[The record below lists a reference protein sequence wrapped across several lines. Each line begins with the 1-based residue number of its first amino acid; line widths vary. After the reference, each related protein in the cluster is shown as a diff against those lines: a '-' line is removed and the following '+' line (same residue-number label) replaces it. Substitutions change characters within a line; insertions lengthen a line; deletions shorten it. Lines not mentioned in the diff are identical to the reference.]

1 MESSIGNR
9 CSVLFS
15 NSVELRR
22 LDQLLTDLGL
32 QDFYPNKLSLNNVLE
47 LGKEPFMGNRPIAPQ
62 EIPRYFL
69 RMVMKVD
76 TNARALPIG
85 TILDC
90 AQEDRKATDGLN
102 SPPGSLMSQ
111 EIAFHPLDVITAIFL
126 CADPSLQ
133 RELLSKM
140 SMSHFALPLLLPG
153 LGESP
158 MFLLGP
164 LCFIVKKYHPQAM
177 KLGPREQHITNAKLP
192 TIAFLRLGRCSMSKS
207 KLLNDILSQSEQHHN
222 FFIHSNMEC
231 ADVPRRISDGL
242 IEVCWYLPGVTEEL
256 KSFPKALAV
265 MNLRGDATQFPKHV
279 SYLTGISAVVFVCVD
294 NVDSKIKKVLTSLI
308 QSPKKLVMLVNPN
321 STDLEVTQ
329 LNLKKLVRDNLFS
342 EKRIVSKFQKT
353 NAMFIRELRAKL
365 QDSLGKDDYPEKSL
379 EEMAEVARDIGF
391 AVSEDRGELCE
402 GERPLSD
409 NGNSLPTESL
419 GECPNQRMTIH
430 SPSQCLKSRCEIGQK
445 QVEEKS
451 IVNYFHSEKP
461 SSFSC
466 VLDTEMS
473 VSCKD
478 SVYNQ
483 LLTVLG
489 LQEFFPRKLTV
500 NKMLQIRAEPLP
512 DRLPRDPEDIPWYFF
527 MKLINANFMAR
538 SIKCQSMGSTVSDKI
553 GDLSEEPTKTTS
565 FNPLDVITA
574 IFLCADPFL
583 KQELVMKMST
593 CQFAVPLLVPGT
605 EGKILFLLRSMC
617 SLVKR
622 WCPRELQNQNRF
634 IETQVISANLPT
646 IAFIRLGRCSR
657 SKSKLLNDILSHSQ
671 QHHNFFIHSNME
683 CADVPRRVS
692 DGLVE
697 ACWYL
702 PGAIEHM
709 DIFPNALT
717 VMNLRGD
724 AATFPTQ
731 VSFLASVSTAVF
743 VCVDNITEVEAS
755 ALSRLSLNPQK
766 LYLIVN
772 PEKNQLETTN
782 QHLKRLSQEWGI
794 TMNHILSRRQT
805 NDFTLLLNVQK
816 EINAILNDIN
826 RHSEKPKSLA
836 EMASC
841 ARQVGL
847 DVDED
852 DNECKEGKRISE
864 TILPL
869 LPTKEIAKFKRNKM
883 YFQGDKWIQI
893 SKIEKEICCLRDV
906 GQDSVAT
913 YTDKLKKRI
922 REIQKKL
929 LQKGTSEVVGKFIE
943 KFVTSSGDGRKHFL
957 YLMKYE
963 LDYRTREIL
972 SDLKAEYKQLS
983 KRLENQ
989 QVLKDFDT
997 KIVGSSLGLEH
1008 FLREIGLVYETFKA
1022 LSEISPNIS
1031 KLPVIAAELLL
1042 DGFPLE
1048 LIDGDVC
1055 GVAVDWVTEVFKQV
1069 ERMKGGECRVFVLTV
1084 LGVQS
1089 TGKSTLL
1096 NTMFGLQFAV
1106 SSGRCTRGAF
1116 IQLIPIVGDLK
1127 TKLGC
1132 DFILVIDTEGLKQ
1145 QVSDI
1150 GGTHEHD
1157 NELATLVIGMSD
1169 LTLINMST
1177 ESASEMEDVL
1187 QIVVHSFIRMSEVG
1201 KKPICQFVH
1210 QNTGDVSAHE
1220 QNLINR
1226 KRWNDHLDKMTSIA
1240 AKMEKVGGSFSKF
1253 SDIIDYNPDKDNW
1266 YIPGLWHGNPPMA
1279 AVNIG
1284 YSQKVVELKQCVL
1297 DHFTARNA
1305 STVTQFIRN
1314 FTNLWNAVKHENF
1327 IFSFRNC
1334 LEVDAYN
1341 DLSVKYSD
1349 LEWELRKM
1357 VYDFMDK
1364 AQKRIETEEK
1374 NPENLLA
1381 VLRNELL
1388 EVMETTKAEVIK
1400 TLEDWFSAQNKKAH
1414 LIQDYK
1420 DQFKMNIDILCNK
1433 LEEDS
1438 HKQWKN
1444 EEQKQ
1449 EGRKKLQAIKD
1460 EYFQSVFYQVTQLV
1474 QSLKQKT
1481 KDQDD
1486 SELLEAF
1493 ETMWTEAIS
1502 SLEIYQPKVANI
1514 PLDMEISLR
1523 ENMKTHGGNLH
1534 KQLKDKCLDE
1544 PVLGKLEF
1552 KVSEKHIDVKSLHD
1566 CAPTFISKESKK
1578 ESDLPKY
1585 LKEAQ
1590 RQADEMISKSQDE
1603 MEKLIQQE
1611 MDYDP
1616 KYCPKILRSLDKIL
1630 KHSASPKFP
1639 TLSFTKMF
1647 TIDFKCHICR
1657 VAIQRFQEIH
1667 DSFREKNDPL
1677 LVFKADKDCYK
1688 QFLINL
1694 YNEKD
1699 QSQSCAEL
1707 YLDTCI
1713 KPALME
1719 DLNQKLGRAI
1729 VGYIKSTQRAEEFK
1743 SRRNLQVGIMLD
1755 LKKKNC
1761 FDNYC
1766 QYIDNTHKFEK
1777 DWVEE
1782 QLLRYCENSEQEA
1795 TLLHNLAMGILEPA
1809 VHSIQKAIRDIETH
1823 KELTAW
1829 TFLTEFRKAMEGIIV
1844 LPQDTFTNQDIVTNA
1859 PCFVDELKGLANGL
1873 KNDLS
1878 NTIKGWNVRSKVSEL
1893 PVAPWKLLY
1902 DMLSG
1907 CGEQCPYCG
1916 VLCDCT
1922 DHNHEKHSA
1931 NYHLPEGLR
1940 GYRWTFG
1947 KTLVTNSCSDT
1958 SYIALRLYREEDPWW
1973 KSQLSI
1979 RDSWNIPKS
1988 RDTGVPPYWKWVFY
2002 THNKSI
2008 AKKYGVK
2015 PATRIDDWNIPWSEI
2030 KKDIEEKYNVRI
2042 DEFPASLQPL

>member
-1 MESSIGNR
+1 MESSIEER
-9 CSVLFS
+9 RPVLFS
-15 NSVELRR
+15 NSVELR

-32 QDFYPNKLSLNNVLE
+32 RDFYPNKLSLNNVLE
-47 LGKEPFMGNRPIAPQ
+47 LGKEPFMENRPIAPQ

-69 RMVMKVD
+69 RMVMKAD

-111 EIAFHPLDVITAIFL
+111 EIAFHPLDVITAVFL

-164 LCFIVKKYHPQAM
+164 LCSIVTKYHPQAM

-265 MNLRGDATQFPKHV
+265 MNLHGDAKQFPKHV
-279 SYLTGISAVVFVCVD
+279 SYLTRISAVVVVCVD
-294 NVDSKIKKVLTSLI
+294 NVDNKVQGILTSLI
-308 QSPKKLVMLVNPN
+308 QSPEKLVMLINPN
-321 STDLEVTQ
+321 SSHVEVTQ
-329 LNLKKLVRDNLFS
+329 LNLKKLFKHNFLS
-342 EKRIVSKFQKT
+342 EKQIVSKSQKT
-353 NAMFIRELRAKL
+353 SGIFIQELRSKL
-365 QDSLGKDDYPEKSL
+365 EGLLGKNDYPEKSL

-391 AVSEDRGELCE
+391 AVSEHTRELSE
-402 GERPLSD
+402 GERPLND
-409 NGNSLPTESL
+409 KGNALPTESL
-419 GECPNQRMTIH
+419 GECPNQTITIH
-430 SPSQCLKSRCEIGQK
+430 SLKKCLESRFEIGMK
-445 QVEEKS
+445 HVEEQS
-451 IVNYFHSEKP
+451 IQNYFYNEKP
-461 SSFSC
+461 SFSC
-466 VLDTEMS
+466 VPDTETN

-483 LLTVLG
+483 LLTDLG
-489 LQEFFPRKLTV
+489 LQEYFPQKLTV
-500 NKMLQIRAEPLP
+500 NKVLEVRAEPLP
-512 DRLPRDPEDIPWYFF
+512 DRLPRAHKDIPWYFF
-527 MKLINANFMAR
+527 RKLITANSTAR
-538 SIKCQSMGSTVSDKI
+538 CIKLTGSPEERSE
-553 GDLSEEPTKTTS
+553 GDEVDNLFDEPMETLD

-593 CQFAVPLLVPGT
+593 CQFAVPLLLPGT
-605 EGKILFLLRSMC
+605 EGKILFLLNSMR
-617 SLVKR
+617 SLVKK
-622 WCPRELQNQNRF
+622 WCPSQLAKQNRF
-634 IETQVISANLPT
+634 KEAQMMSFNLPS
-646 IAFIRLGRCSR
+646 IAFIRLGRCSM
-657 SKSKLLNDILSHSQ
+657 SKSKYLNDILSPSQ
-671 QHHNFFIHSNME
+671 QHNDFFIHCNME
-683 CADVPRRVS
+683 CANVPRKVS
-692 DGLVE
+692 DGLIEV
-697 ACWYL
+697 CWYL
-702 PGAIEHM
+702 PGVIEEM
-709 DIFPNALT
+709 KIFPKALT

-724 AATFPTQ
+724 AAQFTSQ
-731 VSFLASVSTAVF
+731 VKFLTRVSTAVF
-743 VCVDNITEVEAS
+743 ICVDNITEKEVH
-755 ALSRLSLNPQK
+755 ALSKLSFEQQK

-772 PEKNQLETTN
+772 PEKDQVETTK
-782 QHLKRLSQEWGI
+782 QHLRRLSQEKRI
-794 TMNHILSRRQT
+794 TMNHVLLRRQG
-805 NDFTLLLNVQK
+805 NDATFVQNVQK
-816 EINAILNDIN
+816 KINTILDNINGQSDI
-826 RHSEKPKSLA
+826 KSLA

-841 ARQVGL
+841 AWQVGL
-847 DVDED
+847 EIDED
-852 DNECKEGKRISE
+852 DNECKEGKTSSGTVLRFF
-864 TILPL
+864 
-869 LPTKEIAKFKRNKM
+869 PTEDIAEFKQSKL
-883 YFQGDKWIQI
+883 YFQGKDWMQI
-893 SKIEKEICCLRDV
+893 SKIEEEICCLRNV
-906 GQDSVAT
+906 GQQSVAT
-913 YTDKLKKRI
+913 YIDKQKKQI
-922 REIQKKL
+922 REIRKEL
-929 LQKGTSEVVGKFIE
+929 FQKGVSDVVE
-943 KFVTSSGDGRKHFL
+943 KMIQKLATNSGNERKHFL

-963 LDYRTREIL
+963 LDSMSWQNLTKKQQCE
-972 SDLKAEYKQLS
+972 SSEDQKAPQDLDVQ
-983 KRLENQ
+983 R
-989 QVLKDFDT
+989 
-997 KIVGSSLGLEH
+997 SLGLEH
-1008 FLREIGLVYETFKA
+1008 FLREIGLVYETFMA
-1022 LSEISPNIS
+1022 LNENSSNIT

-1055 GVAVDWVTEVFKQV
+1055 GVAVDWVTEVLKQV
-1069 ERMKGGECRVFVLTV
+1069 EKTKGGECRVFVLTV

-1106 SSGRCTRGAF
+1106 GSGRCTRGAF

-1169 LTLINMST
+1169 LTLINMSM
-1177 ESASEMEDVL
+1177 ESPSEMEDVL
-1187 QIVVHSFIRMSEVG
+1187 QIVVHAFIRMSEVG

-1220 QNLINR
+1220 QNLGNR
-1226 KRWNDHLDKMTSIA
+1226 KRLNDRLDKMTSIA
-1240 AKMEKVGGSFSKF
+1240 AKIEKVEGSISKF
-1253 SDIIDYNPDKDNW
+1253 SNVIDYNPDKDNW

-1284 YSQKVVELKQCVL
+1284 YSQKLVELKQCVL
-1297 DHFTARNA
+1297 EKFTQRNA

-1349 LEWELRKM
+1349 LEWELRKK
-1357 VYDFMDK
+1357 VYDFVDK
-1364 AQKRIETEEK
+1364 AQERIKTEEK

-1388 EVMETTKAEVIK
+1388 EVMETTKAKVIE
-1400 TLEDWFSAQNKKAH
+1400 TLEHWFSAQNKKAH

-1420 DQFKMNIDILCNK
+1420 DQFKMNIDILCKK
-1433 LEEDS
+1433 LNEDS
-1438 HKQWKN
+1438 QEQMKN
-1444 EEQKQ
+1444 SMQRQ
-1449 EGRKKLQAIKD
+1449 EGRKKLQAIKNQYNKVIED
-1460 EYFQSVFYQVTQLV
+1460 KVTQLV

-1481 KDQDD
+1481 KDQD
-1486 SELLEAF
+1486 ENEQHQAF
-1493 ETMWTEAIS
+1493 ETMWAEATS
-1502 SLEIYQPKVANI
+1502 PLKVYEPKVANI
-1514 PLDMEISLR
+1514 PLDMEISLK
-1523 ENMKTHGGNLH
+1523 ENVNTHRGSLYKN
-1534 KQLKDKCLDE
+1534 LKDKSLDE
-1544 PVLGKLEF
+1544 WGKLEF
-1552 KVSEKHIDVKSLHD
+1552 KVNEEHIAVRSLTNR
-1566 CAPTFISKESKK
+1566 AWRYMSNILYESKQ
-1578 ESDLPKY
+1578 ETEFLNCCV
-1585 LKEAQ
+1585 KEAQ
-1590 RQADEMISKSQDE
+1590 EQAEILILKSKEE
-1603 MEKLIQQE
+1603 MEKTIQQD
-1611 MDYDP
+1611 MNYDP
-1616 KYCPKILRSLDKIL
+1616 KYCKTILRNLDIIL
-1630 KHSASPKFP
+1630 DCDFP
-1639 TLSFTKMF
+1639 RFSFTETF
-1647 TIDFKCHICR
+1647 RTSFKLHICGIG
-1657 VAIQRFQEIH
+1657 VQRFQQIH
-1667 DSFREKNDPL
+1667 NSFRQKNDPL
-1677 LVFKADKDCYK
+1677 QSFEADKKFYK
-1688 QFLINL
+1688 QIFVNL
-1694 YNEKD
+1694 YNQKD

-1707 YLDTCI
+1707 YLNSYI
-1713 KPALME
+1713 KPAMIA

-1729 VGYIKSTQRAEEFK
+1729 VDYIKSTQNAEEFK

-1761 FDNYC
+1761 FEDYY
-1766 QYIDNTHKFEK
+1766 QYIKNTHKFEK

-1782 QLLRYCENSEQEA
+1782 QVLRYCENSEQEA

-1809 VHSIQKAIRDIETH
+1809 VHSIQKAIRDIDTH

-1844 LPQDTFTNQDIVTNA
+1844 LPQDKFTNQDIVRNA
-1859 PCFVDELKGLANGL
+1859 PCFVDELKDLANGL

-1940 GYRWTFG
+1940 GYRWSFW

-1958 SYIALRLYREEDPWW
+1958 SYIALRLYREEDPWL

-1979 RDSWNIPKS
+1979 SHTWVIPKS
-1988 RDTGVPPYWKWVFY
+1988 RDTGVPPYWKRVFY
-2002 THNKSI
+2002 THNKSF
-2008 AKKYGVK
+2008 AKKYGVN
-2015 PATRIDDWNIPWSEI
+2015 PATRIDDWNVPWSEI

-2042 DEFPASLQPL
+2042 DDFPASLQPL